1 MLPTC
6 QFSFNPESNTL
17 NNKHDQGRQIFK
29 NKVENYSSLLLYKT
43 ANHLSLILVDEA
55 HVFHRPLQETGLQNT
70 WKSCVCILV

>member
-43 ANHLSLILVDEA
+43 ANHLS
-55 HVFHRPLQETGLQNT
+55 
-70 WKSCVCILV
+70 